1 MMKKVHEEIKQT
13 RPFPTLEEEAVV
25 SLARTQGKIDHAFAD
40 LIKPYGLT
48 PILYNILRILR
59 GAGQSGLC
67 RYEVGDRMIT
77 PAPDVTRLLDR
88 LERKGYVTR
97 ERDNENRRLVKSMIT
112 KSGLDVLD
120 RLDDPVN
127 EFHRRHLGHLGD
139 DRLKGLIESLALA
152 RAAESE

>member
-1 MMKKVHEEIKQT
+1 MKSVVEEIKQT
-13 RPFPTLEEEAVV
+13 RPFPTLEEEAMV
-25 SLARTQGKIDHAFAD
+25 SLARTAGKMDHAFAE

-59 GAGQSGLC
+59 GAGQTGLC

-120 RLDDPVN
+120 KLNNPVS
-127 EFHRRHLGHLGD
+127 EFHKRHLGHLGD
-139 DRLKGLIESLALA
+139 ERLRSLVESLAMA
-152 RAAESE
+152 RSAERQ